1 MLFPVERLP
10 PREFVRR
17 LAIALVV
24 CVGPL
29 VVAGIAV
36 SLMPGPPT
44 VLRPLQVLLPV
55 VVVLAYRFYVRRI
68 EHRALAEFAP
78 GGAVR
83 ECCRGVLLGAGL
95 FTATVAL
102 LAAFGSYEVVGQ
114 GSLAGAVQQLTL
126 AAAAAL
132 MEEIIFRG
140 IVFRLTEA
148 AFGTGFA
155 VAASAALFGV
165 AHAVSSHPTLL
176 ALVAVAVEAGILL
189 ALAYVVT
196 RRLWF
201 AIGTHAA
208 WNFTQGG
215 IFGLAVSGHGSE
227 GLLIGRTSGPEWLTG
242 GKFGPE
248 ASVISIVVCLAA
260 SGLLLL
266 RARRLSLLVPRV
278 RR

>member
-1 MLFPVERLP
+1 
-10 PREFVRR
+10 
-17 LAIALVV
+17 
-24 CVGPL
+24 
-29 VVAGIAV
+29 
-36 SLMPGPPT
+36 
-44 VLRPLQVLLPV
+44 
-55 VVVLAYRFYVRRI
+55 
-68 EHRALAEFAP
+68 
-78 GGAVR
+78 
-83 ECCRGVLLGAGL
+83 
-95 FTATVAL
+95 
-102 LAAFGSYEVVGQ
+102 
-114 GSLAGAVQQLTL
+114 
-126 AAAAAL
+126 
-132 MEEIIFRG
+132 
-140 IVFRLTEA
+140 
-148 AFGTGFA
+148 
-155 VAASAALFGV
+155 
-165 AHAVSSHPTLL
+165 
-176 ALVAVAVEAGILL
+176 VEAGILL